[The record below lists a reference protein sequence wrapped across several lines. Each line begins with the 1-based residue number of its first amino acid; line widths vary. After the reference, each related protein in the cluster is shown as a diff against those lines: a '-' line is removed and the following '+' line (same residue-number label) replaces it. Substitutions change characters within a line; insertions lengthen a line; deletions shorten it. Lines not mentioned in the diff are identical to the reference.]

1 MAFLQ
6 QHHYQDDDSN
16 AVGRAQC
23 RILSSV
29 VAAAVLIKRQ
39 NNKPTERGRKRSG
52 IVDGRTAAANNPASL
67 VVNYAHSGWGIEVAE
82 LARRD
87 HAYS

>member
-6 QHHYQDDDSN
+6 QLHYQDDDSN

-23 RILSSV
+23 WDYSV

-39 NNKPTERGRKRSG
+39 NNKPTER
-52 IVDGRTAAANNPASL
+52 
-67 VVNYAHSGWGIEVAE
+67 
-82 LARRD
+82 ARVEEER
-87 HAYS
+87 HC